1 MNDVAKAVDE
11 ASPLKNVTYDS
22 FRGAAAEFF
31 QATQDRG
38 ALTFEQA
45 ENGNKTLAIMYLN
58 SDPSWTE
65 HEINSAVVI
74 LELATKRCF
83 EVFARNMPLEPN

>member
-1 MNDVAKAVDE
+1 MSDE
-11 ASPLKNVTYDS
+11 ARGVDDESPLKNVTYDS

-31 QATQDRG
+31 RATQDRG

-45 ENGNKTLAIMYLN
+45 ENGNKALAIMYLN
-58 SDPSWTE
+58 GDSSWPE
-65 HEINSAVVI
+65 HEINSAVII

-83 EVFARNMPLEPN
+83 EVFAANPNPTE